1 MGSQEN
7 IVDCLNEVFSDYRKS
22 VTELSRTD
30 EGNNYIIDDI
40 QMFDWDSI
48 AKSSIGNNSSSVDAI
63 HCSFKENEL
72 ELYFFEFKKLNLYD
86 IFFDAKKELTLYLDQ
101 IDNDDFYE
109 HVKYIRKLKKKL
121 ISKKLVSLKTKPV
134 ESLFLL
140 HQILNNEGIDHEDLI
155 KVKKKYYIVS
165 KTVINKNRNNIHLKG
180 RSAEIFGFINKIKP
194 FPFIEVEPI
203 NEKTFFTIIHN

>member
-1 MGSQEN
+1 M
-7 IVDCLNEVFSDYRKS
+7 FSDYRKS

-30 EGNNYIIDDI
+30 EGNNYIIDDT

-101 IDNDDFYE
+101 IDNDDFY
-109 HVKYIRKLKKKL
+109 HK
-121 ISKKLVSLKTKPV
+121 
-134 ESLFLL
+134 
-140 HQILNNEGIDHEDLI
+140 
-155 KVKKKYYIVS
+155 
-165 KTVINKNRNNIHLKG
+165 
-180 RSAEIFGFINKIKP
+180 
-194 FPFIEVEPI
+194 
-203 NEKTFFTIIHN
+203 